1 MRSEGLTNIIKA
13 NKNLK
18 HYKASDLK
26 GNDHKFFDLST
37 YCPLLESLI
46 LDITYDEIEIF
57 TKGCRN
63 LKNLRIEYCFE
74 SDEDEDMDKLL
85 QCLGSNN
92 PLLET
97 LQLNANQQ

>member
-1 MRSEGLTNIIKA
+1 MSLTRKLNTRKLYYGSEN
-13 NKNLK
+13 
-18 HYKASDLK
+18 
-26 GNDHKFFDLST
+26 
-37 YCPLLESLI
+37 I

-97 LQLNANQQ
+97 LQLNANPQ